1 MPTSANC
8 SVAPMTVTNSGLF
21 HFKAEEDRPEPP
33 DDFTLN
39 LIIDDQPLRDIFKS
53 LYYPDSPYE
62 FSVLSADI
70 LGQVYEQ
77 FLGKVIR
84 LTPSH
89 RAVVEDKPEV
99 KKAGGVYYT
108 PTYIVSYIVENTVG
122 KLLKGKTPK
131 QAKKLKILD
140 PACGSGSFLIGAY
153 QYLLDW
159 HHKFYVDNDPEKW
172 VNRRSPTLYQGA
184 AGDYHLTTAE
194 RKRILLNNIYGVD
207 IDSQAVEV
215 TKLSLLLKVLEGENE
230 QTLTKQIEMFHERAL
245 PDLGD
250 NIKCGNSLIDSNFY
264 KSQQMSLLG
273 EEEHYRINVFDW
285 ETEFSEVMQVGGFDA
300 VIGNPPY
307 IRIQAL
313 KEWVP
318 LEVEFYKQRYAT
330 ANKGNYD
337 IYVVFVERGLNLLN
351 DRGQMGF
358 ILPNKFFSTDYGEAL
373 RQSITDRKA
382 LVKVVDFGHAQ
393 VFENATIYTCLL
405 FLMGKT
411 FQVYFTR

>member
-1 MPTSANC
+1 MS
-8 SVAPMTVTNSGLF
+8 SQILLI
-21 HFKAEEDRPEPP
+21 P
-33 DDFTLN
+33 D
-39 LIIDDQPLRDIFKS
+39 
-53 LYYPDSPYE
+53 
-62 FSVLSADI
+62 
-70 LGQVYEQ
+70 
-77 FLGKVIR
+77 
-84 LTPSH
+84 
-89 RAVVEDKPEV
+89 
-99 KKAGGVYYT
+99 
-108 PTYIVSYIVENTVG
+108 
-122 KLLKGKTPK
+122 
-131 QAKKLKILD
+131 
-140 PACGSGSFLIGAY
+140 
-153 QYLLDW
+153 
-159 HHKFYVDNDPEKW
+159 FYVADGLEKW
-172 VNRRSPTLYQGA
+172 AKGRSPALYQDDG
-184 AGDYHLTTAE
+184 GDFHLTTAE
-194 RKRILLNNIYGVD
+194 RKRVLLNNIYGVD

-230 QTLTKQIEMFHERAL
+230 QTLTRQIRMFRERAL
-245 PDLGD
+245 PDLGN

-285 ETEFSEVMQVGGFDA
+285 ENEFSEVMKVGGFDA

-318 LEVEFYKQRYAT
+318 LEVEFYKQRYTT

-351 DRGQMGF
+351 DHGQMGF

-405 FLMGKT
+405 FLTEKPSKSIS
-411 FQVYFTR
+411 YA